1 MSNPIQPA
9 SQPQPPAPPVPT
21 QSPSDVSR
29 ATINRTVNITTRA
42 TAQSPL
48 KGQQRD
54 LRGQPGYNPCELI
67 ILNGEYQGQSIDLG
81 LAVNSTFHEQSAN
94 WRNQSTKGIREGINF
109 DGLSP
114 REIRIELDFV
124 SLSEDV
130 FHLLENIAALQE
142 IGGGERQPPFLMWVQ
157 GSARI
162 APVVCTGFTH
172 TLEYPHPGR
181 KGFRHGRCEIRL
193 LLPGGKDSEHSLG
206 KPLTAIPAGD
216 IRDAKTRLENQQRS
230 QVQVANLLLAPC
242 IGERGSR
249 EVETLI
255 QENRLNDPAAY
266 ANLSPET
273 ITQIAIAGII
283 PKSVLENPF
292 IRDKVKAAI
301 AASMAAAEPGISYYA
316 RVVADGLLTGNFGG
330 ISDPRVLQQA
340 IQLKSDFD
348 AISSA
353 VLNRSPGSV
362 LRPGNT
368 AGERL
373 RRFGACGLSLR
384 NTGALQVRGFKNEG
398 ETLDAINTLIAEG
411 SDSEI
416 RRRFGVST
424 DDEIRA
430 IKNGGPYQDRNQFI
444 EHLSRGGSINAVAL
458 WSRFEQTTATTAD
471 SDTATADS
479 DLTTAD
485 AE

>member
-1 MSNPIQPA
+1 
-9 SQPQPPAPPVPT
+9 
-21 QSPSDVSR
+21 
-29 ATINRTVNITTRA
+29 
-42 TAQSPL
+42 
-48 KGQQRD
+48 
-54 LRGQPGYNPCELI
+54 
-67 ILNGEYQGQSIDLG
+67 LG
-81 LAVNSTFHEQSAN
+81 LAVNSAVHEQSAN

-114 REIRIELDFV
+114 REIRIELEFA
-124 SLSEDV
+124 SISEDV

-216 IRDAKTRLENQQRS
+216 IRDTKTRLENQQRS

-255 QENRLNDPAAY
+255 QENQLNSPAAY

-273 ITQIAIAGII
+273 IAQVAIAGII
-283 PKSVLENPF
+283 PKSVLEDPV
-292 IRDKVKAAI
+292 IRDKVRAAI
-301 AASMAAAEPGISYYA
+301 AASMAAAEPGIGYYA

-330 ISDPRVLQQA
+330 IPDPRVLEQA
-340 IQLKSDFD
+340 IQLKPDFD
-348 AISSA
+348 AIAEA

-384 NTGALQVRGFKNEG
+384 SAGALQVRGLKNEG
-398 ETLDAINTLIAEG
+398 ETLDAINTLIAENN
-411 SDSEI
+411 DSEI

-424 DDEIRA
+424 DDEVRA
-430 IKNGGPYQDRNQFI
+430 IKNGGPYQSRNQFN
-444 EHLSRGGSINAVAL
+444 EHLSRSASINAVAL
-458 WSRFEQTTATTAD
+458 WSRFEQSTATTAD
-471 SDTATADS
+471 SDFTTADS
-479 DLTTAD
+479 DSTTAD